1 VKLRAAPTWVLR
13 VMSLF
18 SADLRGFMPMVPHYV
33 QPLRYDATKL
43 RGLIGEL
50 ETTAYEEAI
59 PTTLDWI
66 EGSQ

>member
-1 VKLRAAPTWVLR
+1 
-13 VMSLF
+13 MSLF